1 MGSAVSSLMGGGG
14 GGLLGA
20 VGGIVGGMFGGP
32 IGAAIGQ
39 AVGNMLQ
46 EAVGD
51 AVKDGTQQ
59 LQQEHGMPSFV
70 ADLVKQAV
78 NQTLD
83 GLRDNSVPAETQQA
97 AQDHFG
103 TDMRGV
109 KDAVQKD
116 FVNEV
121 LAARGQQGSEDNGGG
136 GWLQAIAKAMG
147 KTLGDKAGK
156 MVELSQK
163 MSANSSSGNDK
174 AKAQEFN
181 NDMTQF
187 QATGQEYSMLNSVF
201 STAIKALGE
210 ALSAMARKQ

>member
-1 MGSAVSSLMGGGG
+1 MGSALNSVMGGGG
-14 GGLLGA
+14 GGLLSSI
-20 VGGIVGGMFGGP
+20 GGIVGGIFGGP
-32 IGAAIGQ
+32 IGAMIGSAI
-39 AVGNMLQ
+39 GNMLQ
-46 EAVGD
+46 GAVGD
-51 AVKDGTQQ
+51 AVKDGATE
-59 LQQEHGMPSFV
+59 LQQEHGMPKFL
-70 ADLVKQAV
+70 ADLIKQTV
-78 NQTLD
+78 DQTIA
-83 GLRDNSVPAETQQA
+83 GLKDKNTSPEADQA

-103 TDMRGV
+103 ADIRDI
-109 KDAVQKD
+109 KNEVQKD

-121 LAARGQQGSEDNGGG
+121 LAARCQQGNEDNGGG

-163 MSANSSSGNDK
+163 MSANSSSGDDK

-201 STAIKALGE
+201 STAIKAIGE
-210 ALSAMARKQ
+210 AL